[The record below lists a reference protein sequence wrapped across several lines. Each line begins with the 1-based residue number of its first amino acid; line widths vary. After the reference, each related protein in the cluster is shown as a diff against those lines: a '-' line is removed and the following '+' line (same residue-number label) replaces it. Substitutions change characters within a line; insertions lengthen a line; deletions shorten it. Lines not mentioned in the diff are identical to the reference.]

1 MHNFTDYILY
11 FIIIIIIAPILGLML
26 NLRFEEVIAM
36 SIICALIELISNFFD
51 DNDKHKPRMA

>member
-11 FIIIIIIAPILGLML
+11 FIIIIIIAPILGLIL

-36 SIICALIELISNFFD
+36 SIICALIELMSNFFD

>member
-11 FIIIIIIAPILGLML
+11 FIIIIIIAPILRLIL

>member
-11 FIIIIIIAPILGLML
+11 FIIIIIIAPILGLIL

-51 DNDKHKPRMA
+51 DNNKHKPRMA

>member
-11 FIIIIIIAPILGLML
+11 FVIIIIIAPILGLIL
-26 NLRFEEVIAM
+26 NLRLEEVIAI
-36 SIICALIELISNFFD
+36 SIICALIELISNLFD

>member
-11 FIIIIIIAPILGLML
+11 FIIIIIIAPILGLIL